1 MHKLL
6 LYKSAAYP
14 LPFRKHVPL
23 MLSHTLRTCSGRRMC
38 VYCIHEYPPPRTHI
52 NSPGTSVFPHNNC
65 EMSVNLQTLLYF
77 YCCIGTPVNAACSG
91 PACFSVHW
99 PFICLHS
106 PPFLWCI
113 SPLMYVWKCVGVC
126 LCLCTNTY
134 VWVSHLCYGT
144 VYFSPRLLNTAW
156 VYCLFTFFTYNT
168 SKHWARHNPFYITLY
183 CIQTAPTHNC
193 PNLGIGKPYSCPKA
207 SLRGHK
213 MTQKIGIHK
222 PHCIST
228 ITFFLFCCWA
238 FATAHCVEQ
247 GFSQVPTMQCKHS
260 ALGWK

>member
-6 LYKSAAYP
+6 LYESAAYP

-23 MLSHTLRTCSGRRMC
+23 MLSHTLRTCPGRRTC
-38 VYCIHEYPPPRTHI
+38 VYCIHERPPTRTHI

-77 YCCIGTPVNAACSG
+77 YCCSGTLVNAAWSG

-113 SPLMYVWKCVGVC
+113 SPLMYVWKCVGVR

-144 VYFSPRLLNTAW
+144 VCTVCLLKQGRGYTVCSHSSRTTHLSSEQGTICFIFLCIAFKQQQPMTVPTWGSAAPQLSQGKSEGPQDHAKDRKKQTICYYISSVLLLCFHNNT
-156 VYCLFTFFTYNT
+156 L
-168 SKHWARHNPFYITLY
+168 
-183 CIQTAPTHNC
+183 
-193 PNLGIGKPYSCPKA
+193 
-207 SLRGHK
+207 
-213 MTQKIGIHK
+213 
-222 PHCIST
+222 
-228 ITFFLFCCWA
+228 CWA
-238 FATAHCVEQ
+238 GIQPGPQHAVQA
-247 GFSQVPTMQCKHS
+247 QCSRLKITS
-260 ALGWK
+260 L